1 MGYWLP
7 ITEQDTRGSTLGGEG
22 GKGSYWETKWLV
34 CRAGCDF
41 RVRQHGT
48 VQKHQRAH
56 THTQTYIERVKA
68 HRSINIQIVWAHT
81 LKQKQ
86 CVNAKKLH
94 NHKTL
99 IARLGKCEPML
110 LVSLIEV
117 QLVHSVVTHRGIT
130 VFLILTQGFVSM
142 AIDSPAAPARTHIY
156 KRRACSPT
164 KKTAS

>member
-1 MGYWLP
+1 MARLKN
-7 ITEQDTRGSTLGGEG
+7 IS
-22 GKGSYWETKWLV
+22 
-34 CRAGCDF
+34 
-41 RVRQHGT
+41 
-48 VQKHQRAH
+48 AH
-56 THTQTYIERVKA
+56 THTQTYIYRERVKA
-68 HRSINIQIVWAHT
+68 HRSIDIQIVWAHT

-99 IARLGKCEPML
+99 IAHLGKCEPML

-117 QLVHSVVTHRGIT
+117 QLVHSVVTHRGIA

-156 KRRACSPT
+156 KAWSLT
-164 KKTAS
+164 KKTASRNPQRKKTKQKLSK